1 MATLDAKILRLE
13 KRHKGLSRICAAIN
27 DAYLYGVYESNYP
40 VLMEKL
46 NEAKDACK
54 EELRDTHVEI
64 IAETK
69 AALLTETQEPTDPLK
84 REDEIHKVIDENDDH
99 AT

>member
-1 MATLDAKILRLE
+1 MTTLDAKILRLE

-54 EELRDTHVEI
+54 EKH
-64 IAETK
+64 
-69 AALLTETQEPTDPLK
+69 
-84 REDEIHKVIDENDDH
+84 
-99 AT
+99 

>member
-1 MATLDAKILRLE
+1 MTNRDQKISRLE
-13 KRHKGLSRICAAIN
+13 KRHKGLARICAAIN
-27 DAYLYGVYESNYP
+27 DAYIYGVYESNFP
-40 VLMEKL
+40 DLMEKL

-64 IAETK
+64 VSATK
-69 AALLTETQEPTDPLK
+69 ANLLTEGHDTPV
-84 REDEIHKVIDENDDH
+84 EIIDEEEDH

>member
-1 MATLDAKILRLE
+1 MANLNQKILRLE
-13 KRHKGLSRICAAIN
+13 KRHKGLSAVTASIN
-27 DAYLYGVYESNYP
+27 NLYIYGVYESNFP

-54 EELRDTHVEI
+54 EELRDCHIEI
-64 IAETK
+64 VAETK
-69 AALLTETQEPTDPLK
+69 ANMMTENHDSSVEINNE
-84 REDEIHKVIDENDDH
+84 EDDY